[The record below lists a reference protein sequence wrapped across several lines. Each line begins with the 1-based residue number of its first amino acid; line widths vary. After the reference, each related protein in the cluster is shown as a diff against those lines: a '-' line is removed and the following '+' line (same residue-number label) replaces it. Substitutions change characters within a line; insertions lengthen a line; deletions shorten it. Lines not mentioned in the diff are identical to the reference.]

1 MNTFKNT
8 FIDKK
13 KSILIP
19 LLQRDYVQG
28 GRPDII
34 KPLLDHAIEA
44 LTTLR
49 KLELNYIY
57 GYDENDDASL
67 YVAID
72 GQQRLTTLWLLH
84 LYIYSLTGISYPVK
98 LQFQSRQSAQAF
110 VDNLMKELPTLL
122 PGKKGEIADVIT
134 DAQWFRTFWN
144 EDPTV
149 RNMLQALR
157 IIDDKNIP
165 TEMSQLKMDNIQ
177 FSFLNM
183 KEKGLDDDVY
193 IKMNGRGRPLSYFE
207 NVKSWMDEQVKTIK
221 NEQTTMEWRSS
232 MDGKWAG
239 MFWQE
244 RNKGQQHPEEIDDEQ
259 LRFLYSALLLF
270 WVKNRDKLKI
280 NLSLVTD
287 NYLFTSL
294 CDFMDVE
301 EKSAKENPDVLANA
315 VFWIL
320 KEGKKMI
327 PVFWLD
333 KLALFNESV
342 FSFIKESL
350 DRLCDLAHQIRGLE
364 FLFPDYEVSEQTSL
378 LYHLAFAEEASY
390 NKTLPVL
397 YAILKSPYKQQG
409 HLFHWLRVIRN
420 LVVNSSIDLKD
431 MVDVLGSIDYLEAN
445 SSRDEFNLY
454 SLLLKDGIS
463 KQIRGFNQSQVK
475 EEVTK
480 AAFMASGFDCTLE
493 AKEAS
498 LTRNSLAESM
508 ISLENLPQF
517 QGQIRFMFKILGEPT
532 ESVEYAKQFERV
544 GKVMAESIT
553 WNKGEIRTAY
563 PDSLFRRA
571 LITYRPHCFGK
582 SYGNY
587 KWQNIYGNQ
596 WKEYL
601 VSTGKLS
608 YNDVEYEQ
616 TDALKCLI
624 LDVCQTLEGKQIT
637 KESICEAIAN
647 RVSIF
652 SDPNQLDCYWKHF
665 VRHPGVW
672 SYMEYKLTN
681 DWITGNDINLIRSIN
696 IGPRMN
702 LRTLSLFLD
711 ICDTGQ
717 LSLKKY
723 YNTWE
728 GPYKSEYDDDYKT
741 SCFRFEKL
749 LEDGNHLLIDVF
761 HTFKKEEDYHI
772 QVFVKKP
779 DNLTNEEFAAK
790 RAQFYSANK
799 ISGFKYAK
807 TRNGEARTTRFES
820 GTLTRN
826 ETISLLKELL
836 RRDWKIGLT

>member
-44 LTTLR
+44 LTTSR

-98 LQFQSRQSAQAF
+98 LLFQSRQSAQAF

-165 TEMSQLKMDNIQ
+165 IEMSQLKLDNIQ

-207 NVKSWMDEQVKTIK
+207 NVKSWMDEQVKTICEEDIQFTK
-221 NEQTTMEWRSS
+221 TWRSC
-232 MDGKWAG
+232 MDGEWAG

-259 LRFLYSALLLF
+259 LRFLYSALLLY
-270 WVKNRDKLKI
+270 WVQNRDQLKN
-280 NLSLVTD
+280 NLARITD
-287 NYLFTSL
+287 NYIFTSL

-301 EKSAKENPDVLANA
+301 EKSAKNNPEVLSNA
-315 VFWIL
+315 VFRIL
-320 KEGKKMI
+320 REGKKMI

-333 KLALFNESV
+333 KLALFNKSV
-342 FSFIKESL
+342 FTFIKESL
-350 DRLCDLAHQIRGLE
+350 DKLCDLAPQIRGLE

-378 LYHLAFAEEASY
+378 LYHLAFAEDASY

-409 HLFHWLRVIRN
+409 YLFHWLRVIRN
-420 LVVNSSIDLKD
+420 LVVNSTIDLKD
-431 MVDVLGSIDYLEAN
+431 MVDVLGSIDYLKAN
-445 SSRDEFNLY
+445 SSQDGFNLY
-454 SLLLKDGIS
+454 SLLLKDSIS
-463 KQIRGFNQSQVK
+463 KQIKGFNQSQVK
-475 EEVTK
+475 EEITK
-480 AAFMASGFDCTLE
+480 AAFMASGFDCTLA

-498 LTRNSLAESM
+498 LTRDSLAESI

-532 ESVEYAKQFERV
+532 ESEEYAIQFERV
-544 GKVMAESIT
+544 GKIMAESFT

-571 LITYRPHCFGK
+571 LITYPPHCFGK

-596 WKEYL
+596 WKEFL
-601 VSTGKLS
+601 VNTGKLS
-608 YNDVEYEQ
+608 YEDKEYEQ
-616 TDALKCLI
+616 TDALKDLI
-624 LDVCQTLEGKQIT
+624 RDVRQTLEGKLIT

-681 DWITGNDINLIRSIN
+681 DWSNEYDINLIRSIN

-717 LSLKKY
+717 LSLKEY
-723 YNTWE
+723 YKTWE
-728 GPYKSEYDDDYKT
+728 GPYKVEYDDDYKT
-741 SCFRFEKL
+741 SWFRFEKHL
-749 LEDGNHLLIDVF
+749 KDGNHLLIDVF
-761 HTFKKEEDYHI
+761 HTFQNEEDYHI

-779 DNLTNEEFAAK
+779 DNLTNEEFAEK
-790 RAQFYSANK
+790 RDQFYSANN

-807 TRNGEARTTRFES
+807 TRNGEARTTRLES

-826 ETISLLKELL
+826 KTISLLKKLL
-836 RRDWKIGLT
+836 MRDWVLT